1 MINRVPLSRF
11 EFSAY
16 LFLITGVIGDHLT
29 TGIALTHENIY
40 ESNQVALNLMQN
52 GLWVPLDAILILIS
66 ILIPYILIRV
76 LKQDVAQYLLIPPLF
91 AGLIRL
97 IVTFWNLSIM
107 I

>member
-29 TGIALTHENIY
+29 TGIALTRENIY